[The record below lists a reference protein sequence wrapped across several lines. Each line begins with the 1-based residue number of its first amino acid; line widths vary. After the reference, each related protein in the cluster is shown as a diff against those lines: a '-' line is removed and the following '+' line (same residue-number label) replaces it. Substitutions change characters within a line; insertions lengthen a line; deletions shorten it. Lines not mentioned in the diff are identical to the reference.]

1 MGDGSCNFPVQFVL
15 NFHEGGGEG
24 RVDTRYSTVKENQI
38 EGVTSVEVIREPGG
52 RPLVFAPQVQI
63 PTQHAAG
70 TAQAVH
76 LRCIA
81 HWHLTAVPIAVDG
94 VVLMLMIRF
103 VAGVQSAGCQCT
115 ATWHSL
121 RWTRCC
127 YRTHHMHLERVDNA
141 LPFTSAEL

>member
-76 LRCIA
+76 LPLHRPLAPDRSANSGRWGCSYA
-81 HWHLTAVPIAVDG
+81 HDSVCSRSTE
-94 VVLMLMIRF
+94 
-103 VAGVQSAGCQCT
+103 
-115 ATWHSL
+115 
-121 RWTRCC
+121 RWLSVHRN
-127 YRTHHMHLERVDNA
+127 LA
-141 LPFTSAEL
+141 